1 MQIEDEKCPFCAN
14 PNPFAVEHRQDM
26 QRYHREFQETRQE
39 VEKKARHFNSLTA
52 KVTVI
57 AVLFAMVIGMI
68 VIENEGP
75 YRIWSNHL
83 HRDISKN
90 EQEYREILRTYE
102 QEGDWQSFYAF
113 YDAQNIG
120 FADVIR
126 EYRGLYFMC
135 SDYKCILNEFTRYDA
150 ENEYDSGTAAASRI
164 AAYLDSFYKAAHRI
178 SYEGQYY
185 EESYTLQRRLL

>member
-1 MQIEDEKCPFCAN
+1 MGFESGKKFVGVTYKREQNHEEYDAMRRKDREVTKQSEIAQILDMCKTACIAMDDEG
-14 PNPFAVEHRQDM
+14 E
-26 QRYHREFQETRQE
+26 
-39 VEKKARHFNSLTA
+39 
-52 KVTVI
+52 
-57 AVLFAMVIGMI
+57 
-68 VIENEGP
+68 P

-126 EYRGLYFMC
+126 EYRVLYFMC

-164 AAYLDSFYKAAHRI
+164 AEYLDSFYKAAHRI

>member
-90 EQEYREILRTYE
+90 EQEYRRFCALMNRKGTGRVFMLFMTPKIS
-102 QEGDWQSFYAF
+102 DWQ
-113 YDAQNIG
+113 
-120 FADVIR
+120 
-126 EYRGLYFMC
+126 
-135 SDYKCILNEFTRYDA
+135 T
-150 ENEYDSGTAAASRI
+150 
-164 AAYLDSFYKAAHRI
+164 
-178 SYEGQYY
+178 
-185 EESYTLQRRLL
+185 